1 MSAEPATV
9 LIYAGVAI
17 VALFLLLSMGAIATS
32 VRERRMDKK
41 REAAR
46 KRVRSSL
53 FGRAA
58 KDEPD
63 WESWIGDLST
73 TERTQLADII
83 EHYLRTLRGG
93 GQETFLAVAHALD
106 MGVAA
111 DEQLDDSSILTRLQA
126 LARLT
131 VLDYPIDE
139 QRLLATCLENR
150 RTRETAA
157 RLLYER
163 RDEFANPEALGT
175 ALLIWD
181 GHHPMGIR
189 GLETLHDLN
198 STDPVALFSQG
209 FWGVH
214 RWRPTVVV
222 QVCTVLQACR
232 IRRMAPIHEWVF
244 TLFDHWNPRLRA
256 AAIRAVRSVGHRNDV
271 RSRIP
276 FTQLITDED
285 PRVRRST
292 YKVLAAWGDTR
303 AKGLLEWAVIDEEDQ
318 RAQLVAIRALA
329 SLEEEPD
336 AEQPGWPDTAW
347 DWVRAERA
355 VYGTRPLTTQGV
367 KT

>member
-1 MSAEPATV
+1 MSLEPTIV
-9 LIYAGVAI
+9 LIYAGGAI
-17 VALFLLLSMGAIATS
+17 VTLFLLLSMAAIATS
-32 VRERRMDKK
+32 VRERRRDRK
-41 REAAR
+41 RVAAR
-46 KRVRSSL
+46 ERVRSSL

-58 KDEPD
+58 QDEPD
-63 WESWIGDLST
+63 WESWIADLSA
-73 TERTQLADII
+73 TERTQVADII
-83 EHYLRTLRGG
+83 EHYLRTLRGS
-93 GQETFLAVAHALD
+93 GQESFLAVARAMD
-106 MGVAA
+106 MGAAA
-111 DEQLDDSSILTRLQA
+111 DEHLDDSSILNRLRA

-139 QRLLATCLENR
+139 QRLLATSLEHR
-150 RTRETAA
+150 RTREAAA

-163 RDEFANPEALGT
+163 REEFANPEALGT
-175 ALLIWD
+175 ALLLWD
-181 GHHPMGIR
+181 GQQSMGIR

-198 STDPVALFSQG
+198 STDPFALFSQG

-214 RWRPTVVV
+214 RWRPTVLV

-232 IRRMAPIHEWVF
+232 IRRVGPIHEWVF

-256 AAIRAVRSVGHRNDV
+256 AAIRAVKSAGHRDDV

-292 YKVLAAWGDTR
+292 YQVLAAWGDTR
-303 AKGLLEWAVIDEEDQ
+303 AKGLLEWAVIDEEDE

-329 SLEEEPD
+329 SLESEPD
-336 AEQPGWPDTAW
+336 AEQPGWPDAAW